1 MKISSSSLPRLH
13 VAMVTQKF
21 RPLFSGQGVQ
31 LELLCR
37 ALLQQNIQPT
47 VITSSYGK
55 KTLPKQDTIDGY
67 KVIRV
72 DPSVFSGLWGQ
83 KHGTILSAKTFLELL
98 RNQAFDLVHVHA
110 MTDAFYGAW
119 GWSRL
124 TSKPL
129 LFEMTLLGTDDAITL
144 LSTKHNFS
152 KLRQAIF
159 RRCDG
164 YAAISP
170 ILEQRCHEAGLSSS
184 KIRLL
189 SQGVDVLRFSP
200 SLYPAVREELGIPEA
215 SPVFVFVGSL
225 IRRKGIDILLNAWI
239 EIHKSRPDAHLIL
252 AGKNSFNNASS
263 SKDFLSHQFKML
275 PENAASKIHQV
286 GVRDDINR
294 ILQAADIFLFPSR
307 REGFGTVIVEAM
319 ATGLP
324 CIVSEQPGI
333 TDFIFGTGNPAGIS
347 VPQENSSILA
357 EQAINLLANKSQ
369 MHELGKQSR
378 KRALAL
384 FDINDIVLRYVEFYR
399 VLLGQKN
406 PDLS

>member
-1 MKISSSSLPRLH
+1 M
-13 VAMVTQKF
+13 
-21 RPLFSGQGVQ
+21 
-31 LELLCR
+31 
-37 ALLQQNIQPT
+37 
-47 VITSSYGK
+47 GK

-72 DPSVFSGLWGQ
+72 DPSVFSGMLGT
-83 KHGTILSAKTFLELL
+83 KHGSIYCAKTFIELL
-98 RNQAFDLVHVHA
+98 RNQSFDLVHVHA

-144 LSTKHNFS
+144 LSTKHKFS

-170 ILEQRCHEAGLSSS
+170 VLEQRYHEAGLSSR
-184 KIRLL
+184 KVRLL
-189 SQGVDVLRFSP
+189 AQGVDVRRFSP
-200 SLYPAVREELGIPEA
+200 GLCPAVREELGIPKA

-225 IRRKGIDILLNAWI
+225 IKRKGIDILLNAWI

-252 AGKNSFNNASS
+252 AGKNSFNNGTLDKA
-263 SKDFLSHQFKML
+263 FLGHQFSML
-275 PENAASKIHQV
+275 PEDAASQIHQV
-286 GVRDDINR
+286 GVRDDVAR
-294 ILQAADIFLFPSR
+294 ILQAADMFLFPSR
-307 REGFGTVIVEAM
+307 REGFGTVIAEAM

-324 CIVSEQPGI
+324 CVVSEQPGI
-333 TDFIFGTGNPAGIS
+333 TDFIFGTDSPAGVS

-357 EQAINLLANKSQ
+357 EQAINLLAKKSQ
-369 MHELGKQSR
+369 MQELGKRSR
-378 KRALAL
+378 KRAVDL
-384 FDINDIVLRYVEFYR
+384 FDINEIVLQYVEFYKS
-399 VLLGQKN
+399 LLGLKN
-406 PDLS
+406 PKDEC

>member
-1 MKISSSSLPRLH
+1 MKRSSSSLPRLH
-13 VAMVTQKF
+13 VAMVIQKF

-55 KTLPKQDTIDGY
+55 KTLPKYDTIDGY

-72 DPSVFSGLWGQ
+72 DPSVFSGLLGQ
-83 KHGTILSAKTFLELL
+83 KNGPVFSAKIFLELL

-144 LSTKHNFS
+144 LATNHKFS

-170 ILEQRCHEAGLSSS
+170 ILEQRYHEAGLASS
-184 KIRLL
+184 KVRLL
-189 SQGVDVLRFSP
+189 VQGVDVRRFSP
-200 SLYPAVREELGIPEA
+200 SLYPPVREELGIPES

-225 IRRKGIDILLNAWI
+225 VKRKGIDILLNAWI

-252 AGKNSFNNASS
+252 AGENRFNNDRLNR
-263 SKDFLSHQFKML
+263 DFLSRQFKML

-294 ILQAADIFLFPSR
+294 IMQAADIFLFPSR

-324 CIVSEQPGI
+324 CIVSEQSGI
-333 TDFIFGTGNPAGIS
+333 TDFIFGRGNPAGIS

-369 MHELGKQSR
+369 MQELGKQSR

-384 FDINDIVLRYVEFYR
+384 FDINDIVLQYVNFYR
-399 VLLGQKN
+399 ALLGQKN

>member
-1 MKISSSSLPRLH
+1 
-13 VAMVTQKF
+13 
-21 RPLFSGQGVQ
+21 
-31 LELLCR
+31 
-37 ALLQQNIQPT
+37 
-47 VITSSYGK
+47 
-55 KTLPKQDTIDGY
+55 
-67 KVIRV
+67 
-72 DPSVFSGLWGQ
+72 
-83 KHGTILSAKTFLELL
+83 
-98 RNQAFDLVHVHA
+98 
-110 MTDAFYGAW
+110 
-119 GWSRL
+119 
-124 TSKPL
+124 
-129 LFEMTLLGTDDAITL
+129 
-144 LSTKHNFS
+144 
-152 KLRQAIF
+152 
-159 RRCDG
+159 
-164 YAAISP
+164 
-170 ILEQRCHEAGLSSS
+170 
-184 KIRLL
+184 
-189 SQGVDVLRFSP
+189 
-200 SLYPAVREELGIPEA
+200 
-215 SPVFVFVGSL
+215 
-225 IRRKGIDILLNAWI
+225 
-239 EIHKSRPDAHLIL
+239 
-252 AGKNSFNNASS
+252 
-263 SKDFLSHQFKML
+263 ML